1 MRAVANAVVDSTR
14 LPDNVSF
21 TDRRASTRPFVIPI
35 PFPTRSHNIH
45 GAVIA
50 SLHSANTLRRMN
62 TKPPI
67 PIRDSAKTHYRTI
80 FLSDIHLGRRGC
92 RADTLLE
99 FLKTHTCDQL
109 YLVGDIID
117 GWRFKTVSI
126 GHKRTPT

>member
-1 MRAVANAVVDSTR
+1 MTAVANAAVDSTR

-35 PFPTRSHNIH
+35 AFPTRSHNIH

-50 SLHSANTLRRMN
+50 SPHPANTLRRHEYK
-62 TKPPI
+62 TVDPP
-67 PIRDSAKTHYRTI
+67 AKTHYRTI
-80 FLSDIHLGRRGC
+80 FLSDIHLGTRGC

-99 FLKTHTCDQL
+99 FLTTHTCDQL